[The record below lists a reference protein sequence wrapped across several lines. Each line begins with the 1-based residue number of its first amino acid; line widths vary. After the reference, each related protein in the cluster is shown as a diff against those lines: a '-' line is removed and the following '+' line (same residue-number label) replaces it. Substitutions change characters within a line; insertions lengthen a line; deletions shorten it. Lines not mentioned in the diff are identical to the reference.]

1 MLWLLQKCANKLPVR
16 RYLLAFKGRCC
27 GLMEHAVAEGSM
39 LICSEGVVA
48 SASLLIDV
56 MFCGGL

>member
-1 MLWLLQKCANKLPVR
+1 
-16 RYLLAFKGRCC
+16 
-27 GLMEHAVAEGSM
+27 MEHAVAESSM